1 MEYTRLSDRLLVAL
15 LGRARISYAPVAV
28 LHVSRRGYAS
38 YADDPV
44 NSWYSPSSLSKKTSS
59 SSSLPLLLFF
69 RSQKNNKLVVPAG
82 CLASARA
89 ASRRRAS
96 SIPSRRLHRFGGL
109 DVAARNNLHTRGR
122 RLSGVWTD
130 KSTHAHAVP
139 ASSSRSTR
147 WRCTPVSA
155 LAYKS
160 APAANPRW
168 DRRRPVTPT
177 RQSDD

>member
-1 MEYTRLSDRLLVAL
+1 MDHQVECTLPRRRLPRQLMIRSTRGTWPCV
-15 LGRARISYAPVAV
+15 
-28 LHVSRRGYAS
+28 
-38 YADDPV
+38 
-44 NSWYSPSSLSKKTSS
+44 
-59 SSSLPLLLFF
+59 PL
-69 RSQKNNKLVVPAG
+69 SQKKNLVVPA
-82 CLASARA
+82 CLAARA
-89 ASRRRAS
+89 ASS

-160 APAANPRW
+160 APAANSRR
-168 DRRRPVTPT
+168 DRRRPVTLT
-177 RQSDD
+177 RQADDPATETKWPYRRRAIGPARAEPGGAVGPAAPPPT